1 MKKSSVFLILI
12 ISILLNSVPI
22 FADKNIDKLLDAV
35 FEYGYNIGK
44 TEGYLDK
51 NRDYSI
57 NINKIDTVAVE
68 KKYEKYNKDKE
79 AMSKILNSYKSGYIK
94 GYIEGY
100 YLEVLPDNKEVKK
113 EESNY
118 GEAFGSILG
127 EVYGRRD
134 FYKGNKNNWS
144 KAKPTDKTIIS
155 IFNLSIETSSYRNEF
170 LNAFKNSFQKCYE
183 ESYRK
188 ANFEPKKIS
197 YEDGVKDG
205 EVFGKLF
212 GENDGRKDCFEGKN
226 SNWERN
232 FPTEVKLRKEFG
244 LNSDYNKYEDGFITG
259 FKKAYEESYNKS
271 FREGN
276 KELNLIKSENGF
288 NDGKDVGLNRGNN
301 FAEIDYYLRRS
312 ADISRHYLSNS
323 QIIYDYNLHLDNN
336 RYKDGFIS
344 GFGNGFAEGYIK
356 RFQELNKEVAIKKE
370 DSFLVP
376 SSGAEVEFQDNRLK
390 VNLPDGTYY
399 DEVLVTISSLNDDK
413 YRSTTK
419 NLTKASE
426 IFNISIHNNIK
437 DYNKE
442 NLIEL
447 SFEYYGPDNGG
458 IYKFV
463 NGEWLYIP
471 STIEKGVIK
480 TFVVP
485 ASIKEEGSTYA
496 LFIDKN
502 AYKINDIRGY
512 WAKDEINTYIKRKC
526 ISVYK
531 DKTFRPNSYM
541 TKGQLLMVLNKVYRW
556 GLPEDVSGVKKCK
569 DYNQFKNYQKVVQY
583 SLNNGYIKADK
594 KNKLNL
600 NQPVTYNEVEAL
612 MRKVTNSDKFKW
624 SNISNKMLY
633 KKGVRCKSFNSYENK
648 ITRGEAIYMLYLLNE
663 WKN

>member
-1 MKKSSVFLILI
+1 MKKISAFIILI
-12 ISILLNSVPI
+12 ISILLTSVPI
-22 FADKNIDKLLDAV
+22 FADKNIDKLLDEV

-51 NRDYSI
+51 NRDYPI
-57 NINKIDTVAVE
+57 NINKIDTVTVE
-68 KKYEKYNKDKE
+68 KKYEEYNKDNEIKL
-79 AMSKILNSYKSGYIK
+79 KILNSYKAGYVK

-100 YLEVLPDNKEVKK
+100 YLEVLPDNKEGKK

-118 GEAFGSILG
+118 GEAFGLILG

-170 LNAFKNSFQKCYE
+170 LNAFKHSFQKSYE

-197 YEDGVKDG
+197 YEDGLKDG

-212 GENDGRKDCFEGKN
+212 GENDGRKDYFEGKI

-232 FPTEVKLRKEFG
+232 FPTEVKLRSEFG
-244 LNSDYNKYEDGFITG
+244 LNSDYNKYEDGFFTG
-259 FKKAYEESYNKS
+259 FKKAYEESYKKG

-288 NDGKDVGLNRGNN
+288 NDGNDVGLNRGNN
-301 FAEIDYYLRRS
+301 FAEIDYYLRKS

-323 QIIYDYNLHLDNN
+323 QIINDYNLYLDNN
-336 RYKDGFIS
+336 RYKDGFIT
-344 GFGNGFAEGYIK
+344 GFRDGFAEGYIK

-370 DSFLVP
+370 ESFLVP
-376 SSGAEVEFQDNRLK
+376 SSGGEFEFRDNELK
-390 VNLPDGTYY
+390 VNVLSGTYY
-399 DEVLVTISSLNDDK
+399 DEIIVKISSLNDDK

-419 NLTKASE
+419 NIKRISE
-426 IFNISIHNNIK
+426 IFNISIHNKIK
-437 DYNKE
+437 EYNKE

-447 SFEYYGPDNGG
+447 SFEYHGPDNGG

-463 NGEWLYIP
+463 NGEWLYMP
-471 STIEKGVIK
+471 SIIEEGVIK

-485 ASIKEEGSTYA
+485 GSIKEEGSDYA
-496 LFIDKN
+496 VFIDKS
-502 AYKINDIRGY
+502 AHKIHDIRGH
-512 WAKDEINTYIKRKC
+512 WAKDEINTYLRRKH
-526 ISVYK
+526 ISAYK
-531 DKTFRPNSYM
+531 DNTFKPNSYM
-541 TKGQLLMVLNKVYRW
+541 TKGQLLMVLNKVYKW
-556 GLPEDVSGVKKCK
+556 DLPEDVSSVKKYK

-583 SLNNGYIKADK
+583 SLNNGYIKADN

-600 NQPVTYNEVEAL
+600 DSPITYKEVEAL
-612 MRKVTNSDKFKW
+612 MRKVTKSNNFKW
-624 SNISNKMLY
+624 SNTSNKILY
-633 KKGVRCKSFNSYENK
+633 KKGVRCKSFNSYNNK
-648 ITRGEAIYMLYLLNE
+648 ITRSEAIYMLYLLNE